1 MNQLIQVAAI
11 VLAVSY
17 PLYVLIRNRG
27 GRSNAVLALAL
38 WTTAALA
45 LATFLMRET
54 SQFGMYA
61 KTALLFEAALC
72 PVWISFSLVFSRDIS
87 IRTISTTQKIIWV
100 LSFVPLGIAAWF
112 PVRSFFYSPD
122 FVMDKMLFLEPL
134 AFFFYLQIML
144 LLAVALFNLE
154 ATLANAPHGVRWK
167 IKFSIVG
174 CGTIVAAH
182 ILYFSQSLLFRAMDM
197 RFTTLLAVSLVL
209 GVGLIAYSHISRGG
223 EERVIISRSLA
234 YRSFVALF
242 GALFILS
249 VGLFGEAMKLF
260 GDGMNSYVLIML
272 LFVACLFL
280 VLLALSEKLRRK
292 LRLSIQRNFY
302 GEKYD
307 YRLEWRKFTERTTA
321 ARTPDQ
327 LYRGILRGF
336 CETFGVVGACLY
348 LQGRHDTKYAPVLF
362 HEMDDDEL
370 ALPEGSRLI
379 EHLRKHGEILDMRA
393 EDHSFDEEADRFLKS
408 REVRFV
414 VPILS
419 GSALLGVIMLGPAI
433 IQIEPYDE
441 EDLEL
446 MKAFAGQTS
455 SVVRN
460 LRLGDELA
468 ESRSMEAFG
477 QVATFVLHDL
487 KNQVYPLSLLA
498 DNARQYM
505 DDPEFQRDML
515 ESLTNITGRMN
526 ELIAQLTNI
535 PGKNQLR
542 LEPVDLMELV
552 RETARLLPDAN
563 IEFVG
568 DPATALVD
576 REEIRKVTLN
586 LFMNALEANNGDRF
600 QVRVENNGG
609 PRFEVIDFGCGID
622 EAIMREGLFVPFKT
636 TKHKGMGI
644 GLYQSKQIVE
654 AHGGVISATSENGKG
669 ATFSVSLPGVPQEGT
684 A

>member
-1 MNQLIQVAAI
+1 MSQLIQVAAI

-17 PLYVLIRNRG
+17 PLYVLVRAKG

-38 WTTAALA
+38 WTTAALM
-45 LATFLMRET
+45 LTTFMMRGSEG
-54 SQFGMYA
+54 FGLYG
-61 KTALLFEAALC
+61 KALLMLEAALC
-72 PVWISFSLVFSRDIS
+72 PVWLTFSLVYSRGAS
-87 IRTISTTQKIIWV
+87 LANVSTTQRLIWV
-100 LSFVPLGIAAWF
+100 FSFIPLGIAAWF

-122 FVMDKMLFLEPL
+122 FILDKMLFLEPL

-144 LLAVALFNLE
+144 LLAVSLFNLE
-154 ATLANAPHGVRWK
+154 ATLANAPHGVKWK

-174 CGTIVAAH
+174 SGTIVAAH

-197 RFTTLLAVSLVL
+197 RFTTLLAVSTVL
-209 GVGLIAYSHISRGG
+209 GVGLIAYSHVSRGG
-223 EERVIISRSLA
+223 EERVVISRSLA

-242 GALFILS
+242 GAVFILC

-260 GDGMNSYVLIML
+260 GESVNSYLLIML
-272 LFVACLFL
+272 LFVASLFL
-280 VLLALSEKLRRK
+280 VVLALSEKMRRK

-307 YRLEWRKFTERTTA
+307 YRLEWRKFTERTTS
-321 ARTPDQ
+321 ARNPDE

-348 LQGRHDTKYAPVLF
+348 LQGRHDTNYGPVLY
-362 HEMDDDEL
+362 HEMDHH
-370 ALPEGSRLI
+370 GSPISVTSGLI
-379 EHLRKHGEILDMRA
+379 EHLGRHRDIIDMRA
-393 EDHSFDEEADRFLKS
+393 GDYSFDEETDRLLKS

-414 VPILS
+414 VPIHS
-419 GSALLGVIMLGPAI
+419 RDNLLGVIMLGRAI
-433 IQIEPYDE
+433 NQIEPYDE

-446 MKAFAGQTS
+446 MQAFANQTS
-455 SVVRN
+455 AVIRN

-468 ESRSMEAFG
+468 ESRNMEAFG

-487 KNQVYPLSLLA
+487 KNQVYPLSLLV
-498 DNARQYM
+498 DNARKYI
-505 DDPEFQRDML
+505 DDPEFQKDML
-515 ESLTNITGRMN
+515 DSLTNITGRMN
-526 ELIAQLTNI
+526 ELIAQLTHI

-542 LEPVDLMELV
+542 LEPVDLMELAH
-552 RETARLLPDAN
+552 ETARLLPDAN

-568 DPATALVD
+568 DTATAMVD

-586 LFMNALEANNGDRF
+586 LFMNAIEANNGDRF
-600 QVRVENNGG
+600 KVRVANDGG
-609 PRFEVIDFGCGID
+609 PKIEVIDFGHGID

-654 AHGGVISATSENGKG
+654 AHGGIISATSVSGKG
-669 ATFSVSLPGVPQEGT
+669 STFSVSFPRMPQEGT